1 MRRTDDLNKRT
12 NLSEK
17 LIGFVMKSI
26 IPITLALMLITG
38 GKESA
43 QKLLKASLYIIN
55 PEEFF
60 ELTTNE
66 KTEEI
71 VSDNKEENIVSENID
86 SQVVS
91 SNIENIIP
99 EDIKI
104 LKEKAEKESANSS
117 NDGEIISLD
126 YSQQNATSKFNEIYI
141 RNTTL
146 NQDINIEEYL
156 NKKVQISITKDK
168 PAVLIYHTHT
178 TETYEIL
185 ERNFYTNSRS
195 TRSMNSQENMVR
207 IGEEICKILEENG
220 YKTIHDKTIY
230 DEKVSGAYDRSRQ
243 NISKILKDNPSIQV
257 ALDVHRDSIYQ
268 KDGSRIKTVTE
279 INGRN
284 AAQIM
289 IISGCE
295 DGNVTDFP
303 NWKKNLTF
311 ALRLQEKLA
320 YDNKNLMRPLMFC
333 SRKYNMDLIPCALS
347 IEIGTDANTITEA
360 VYSAQLFA
368 NSLSKFLEEY

>member
-1 MRRTDDLNKRT
+1 MNKRT
-12 NLSEK
+12 NLQEK
-17 LIGFVMKSI
+17 IVEYLIKSI
-26 IPITLALMLITG
+26 IPVTLAFALVIG
-38 GKESA
+38 GFESSLNRILSA
-43 QKLLKASLYIIN
+43 TVYMICPEKVFDFLKTQEQN
-55 PEEFF
+55 K
-60 ELTTNE
+60 NG
-66 KTEEI
+66 TEEI
-71 VSDNKEENIVSENID
+71 NKETIRAENTESVITSANIN
-86 SQVVS
+86 SV
-91 SNIENIIP
+91 IP
-99 EDIKI
+99 NDIQK
-104 LKEKAEKESANSS
+104 LVEEAEKKYANSS
-117 NDGEIISLD
+117 NDGKIISAD
-126 YSQQNATSKFNEIYI
+126 YSKQNATSEYNGIYL

-146 NQDINIEEYL
+146 NHEINIEEYL
-156 NKKVQISITKDK
+156 NKQVQAFITENK

-178 TETYEIL
+178 TETYEL
-185 ERNFYTNSRS
+185 LDRDFYTNERDIRS
-195 TRSMNSQENMVR
+195 DNAKENVVR
-207 IGEEICKILEENG
+207 VGEEICKVLEENG
-220 YKTIHDKTIY
+220 YKTIHDKTVY
-230 DEKVSGAYDRSRQ
+230 DETVSGAYDRSRE
-243 NISKILKDNPSIQV
+243 NISKILKENPSIQV

-368 NSLSKFLEEY
+368 ISLSKFLEEY

>member
-1 MRRTDDLNKRT
+1 MNKRT
-12 NLSEK
+12 NLSDK
-17 LIGFVMKSI
+17 IIDFIMKSI
-26 IPITLALMLITG
+26 IPIILAVILLTG
-38 GKESA
+38 GKNSIENLI
-43 QKLLKASLYIIN
+43 KTSLYIVN

-60 ELTTNE
+60 EIKNND
-66 KTEEI
+66 KTEDI
-71 VSDNKEENIVSENID
+71 VIDMKEENIKAESAYSEI
-86 SQVVS
+86 VS
-91 SNIENIIP
+91 SEIESEIP
-99 EDIKI
+99 EDVRKLI
-104 LKEKAEKESANSS
+104 EKAEKEYENSS

-126 YSQQNATSKFNEIYI
+126 YSKQNATAKFNEIYL

-146 NQDINIEEYL
+146 NQNVNIEEYL
-156 NKKVQISITKDK
+156 NKKVQISIIKDK
-168 PAVLIYHTHT
+168 PSVLIYHTHT

-230 DEKVSGAYDRSRQ
+230 DEKVSGAYDRSRE

-268 KDGSRIKTVTE
+268 KDGSRIKTVAE
-279 INGRN
+279 VNGRKV
-284 AAQIM
+284 AQIM

-295 DGNVTDFP
+295 DGNVTNFP

-311 ALRLQEKLA
+311 ALGLQEKLA

-368 NSLSKFLEEY
+368 NSLSDFLEEY